1 MLGTGIKL
9 KIKTPTAIGFS
20 KMAIIISASLYFIG
34 CSDSDKADYYKG
46 DLRIGVDE
54 NLKPLLEPAFQV
66 FENNSNGRYK
76 TQTIYLPESQLFDSF
91 NQHKIATIVSLRK
104 LKDFEKM
111 QFKAQNLYPI
121 ETLFGADAV
130 ALIANIQ
137 YKDSCLSIAQVK
149 DLFSE
154 KNNNTPIVF
163 DNNGSSNINFVLK
176 ELSLAKLTGQARAL
190 NSNEE
195 VINYITNKTGG
206 IGVIGT
212 AWLSNLSV
220 SEQASVMR
228 KIKFL
233 KIKSESK
240 AFGFVSADPS
250 QEHLIDSTYKLSRQ
264 MWVINRK
271 QLGDAGSG
279 FASFIAGEIGQRII
293 LKAGLMPLYPP
304 GREIIIKR

>member
-1 MLGTGIKL
+1 MLGTGNQL
-9 KIKTPTAIGFS
+9 KIKRNTSFVAKTLVIVS
-20 KMAIIISASLYFIG
+20 TIMLLING

-104 LKDFEKM
+104 LKEFEKM
-111 QFKAQNLYPI
+111 QFKAQNLYPV

-240 AFGFVSADPS
+240 AFGFVCADPS

>member
-1 MLGTGIKL
+1 MLGTGNQL
-9 KIKTPTAIGFS
+9 KIKRNTSFVAKTLVIVS
-20 KMAIIISASLYFIG
+20 TIMLLING

-104 LKDFEKM
+104 LKEFEKM

-176 ELSLAKLTGQARAL
+176 ELTGQARAL

-240 AFGFVSADPS
+240 AFGFVCADPS

>member
-1 MLGTGIKL
+1 MLGTGNQL
-9 KIKTPTAIGFS
+9 KIKRNTSFVAKTLVIVS
-20 KMAIIISASLYFIG
+20 TIMLLING

-176 ELSLAKLTGQARAL
+176 ELSPAKLTGQARAL

-220 SEQASVMR
+220 SEQANVMR
-228 KIKFL
+228 KIKFI
-233 KIKSESK
+233 KIKSDSNRTNIIC
-240 AFGFVSADPS
+240 ADPS